1 MLPHHIMKANKYS
14 ATEDEEY
21 SQPSLMQR
29 TMIENA
35 DWFSSFVIVKCQGAK
50 TCNAL
55 VINMEW
61 GNFGSSHFPRTSFKI
76 DLDVENQN
84 INDQRGV
91 LVYLRG
97 HEGRDTG
104 TGHKLHAYNL
114 QDDGRDTVEANE
126 ELSLPVDSRK
136 YGIGAQILRDVG
148 VKTMKLMTN
157 NVAKYS
163 GLKGYGL
170 EFLVRVPLSTTISKH
185 NKAQQEIS

>member
-1 MLPHHIMKANKYS
+1 MDMEKVEVFLGNETNVDESINISIYGLCLFSDAFDTEKLLPAMEMLKHGK
-14 ATEDEEY
+14 
-21 SQPSLMQR
+21 
-29 TMIENA
+29 
-35 DWFSSFVIVKCQGAK
+35 
-50 TCNAL
+50 

-61 GNFGSSHFPRTSFKI
+61 GNFGSSHFPRTSSKI

-97 HEGRDTG
+97 HEGRGTR
-104 TGHKLHAYNL
+104 TGHKLRAYNL
-114 QDDGRDTVEANE
+114 QDDGRDTIEANE